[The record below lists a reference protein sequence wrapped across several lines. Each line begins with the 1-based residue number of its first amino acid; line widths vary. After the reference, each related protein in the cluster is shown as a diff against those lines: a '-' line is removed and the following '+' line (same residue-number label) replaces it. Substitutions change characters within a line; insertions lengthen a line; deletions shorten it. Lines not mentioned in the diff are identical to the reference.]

1 MRTTIIYHLRRG
13 LEKMG
18 ILFEKRTEPVS
29 ESKVMAEAILELD
42 EKGQLSPQTKNLLR
56 GIE

>member
-1 MRTTIIYHLRRG
+1 M
-13 LEKMG
+13 KMG
-18 ILFEKRTEPVS
+18 MFDRCGKSYS